1 MGGIMKSIKFIKDI
15 ILVIIIIWF
24 DIFGQSTAVAPKQN
38 PNPVQVTVSGNHPDA
53 ISNKS
58 TVIFDNTRNIDM
70 RSYERPIK
78 NTIPPSDTE
87 EELFLPNEVIPTFS
101 IEEKDLNSLP
111 ETQPIREDEFKT
123 EPLDDSHLLILKDQG
138 IGYTGTRKQNINLMK
153 VLGIKPGWSNN
164 RKWEDG
170 TDIDDYS
177 IVDWIKSGMG
187 ESIGIDKDATME
199 VRKNLYNKY
208 YIDNQ

>member
-1 MGGIMKSIKFIKDI
+1 MGSIMKSINFIKDI
-15 ILVIIIIWF
+15 VLVIIIIWF
-24 DIFGQSTAVAPKQN
+24 DIFGQSEAVAPKQN

-53 ISNKS
+53 IANKS
-58 TVIFDNTRNIDM
+58 TVIFDNTKNIDL

-101 IEEKDLNSLP
+101 IEEKDLKSLP
-111 ETQPIREDEFKT
+111 ETQPIRDDEYIK
-123 EPLDDSHLLILKDQG
+123 EPSNDFPHLILNNQEMV
-138 IGYTGTRKQNINLMK
+138 YTGTRKQNINLMK
-153 VLGIKPGWSNN
+153 ALGIKPGWSNN
-164 RKWEDG
+164 KKWPDG

-177 IVDWIKSGMG
+177 IVDWIKAGMG
-187 ESIGIDKDATME
+187 EPIGIDRDANIE

-208 YIDNQ
+208 YIAN

>member
-1 MGGIMKSIKFIKDI
+1 MGGIMKSINFIKDI
-15 ILVIIIIWF
+15 IPVIIIIWF
-24 DIFGQSTAVAPKQN
+24 DIFGQSEAVAPKQN

-53 ISNKS
+53 IANKS
-58 TVIFDNTRNIDM
+58 TVIFDNTKNIDL

-101 IEEKDLNSLP
+101 IEEKDLKSLP
-111 ETQPIREDEFKT
+111 ETQPMREDEYKT
-123 EPLDDSHLLILKDQG
+123 EPVDDSHLLILNDQE

-153 VLGIKPGWSNN
+153 ALDIKPGWSNN
-164 RKWEDG
+164 KKWADG

-177 IVDWIKSGMG
+177 IVDWIKAGMG
-187 ESIGIDKDATME
+187 EPIGIDKDANME
-199 VRKNLYNKY
+199 KRKKLYNRY
-208 YIDNQ
+208 YIAN

>member
-1 MGGIMKSIKFIKDI
+1 MGGIMKSINFIKDI

-24 DIFGQSTAVAPKQN
+24 DIFGQSTAIAPKQN

-53 ISNKS
+53 IANKS
-58 TVIFDNTRNIDM
+58 TVIFDNTKNIDL

-101 IEEKDLNSLP
+101 IEEKDLKSLP
-111 ETQPIREDEFKT
+111 ETQPIREDEYKT
-123 EPLDDSHLLILKDQG
+123 ESIDDSLKVQE

-153 VLGIKPGWSNN
+153 ALGIKPGWSNN
-164 RKWEDG
+164 KKWEDG

-177 IVDWIKSGMG
+177 IVDWIKAGMG
-187 ESIGIDKDATME
+187 EPIGIDRDANIE
-199 VRKNLYNKY
+199 VRKNLYNRY
-208 YIDNQ
+208 YIAN

>member
-1 MGGIMKSIKFIKDI
+1 MGGIMKSINFIKDI

-24 DIFGQSTAVAPKQN
+24 DIFGQSTAIAPKQN

-53 ISNKS
+53 IANKS
-58 TVIFDNTRNIDM
+58 TVIFDNTKNIDL

-101 IEEKDLNSLP
+101 IEEKDLKSLP
-111 ETQPIREDEFKT
+111 ETQPIRDDEYIK
-123 EPLDDSHLLILKDQG
+123 EPSNDFPHLILNNQEMV
-138 IGYTGTRKQNINLMK
+138 YTGTRKQNINLMK
-153 VLGIKPGWSNN
+153 ALDIRPGWSNN
-164 RKWEDG
+164 KKWPDG

-177 IVDWIKSGMG
+177 IVDWIKAGMG
-187 ESIGIDKDATME
+187 EPIGIDRDANIE

-208 YIDNQ
+208 YIAN

>member
-1 MGGIMKSIKFIKDI
+1 MGGIMKSINIIKDV
-15 ILVIIIIWF
+15 ILVIIIMWF
-24 DIFGQSTAVAPKQN
+24 NIFGQSTAVAPKQN

-53 ISNKS
+53 IANKS
-58 TVIFDNTRNIDM
+58 TVIFDNTKNIDL

-101 IEEKDLNSLP
+101 IEEKDLKSLP

-123 EPLDDSHLLILKDQG
+123 EPMVDSTLLILKNQE

-153 VLGIKPGWSNN
+153 ALGIKPGWSNDK
-164 RKWEDG
+164 KWEDG

-177 IVDWIKSGMG
+177 IVDWIKAGMG
-187 ESIGIDKDATME
+187 DHIGIDRDANME

-208 YIDNQ
+208 YIAN

>member
-1 MGGIMKSIKFIKDI
+1 MKSINFIKDI
-15 ILVIIIIWF
+15 IPVIIIIWF
-24 DIFGQSTAVAPKQN
+24 DIFGQSEAVAPKQN

-53 ISNKS
+53 IANRS
-58 TVIFDNTRNIDM
+58 TVIFDNTKNIDL

-101 IEEKDLNSLP
+101 IEEKDLKSLP
-111 ETQPIREDEFKT
+111 ETLPIREDEYKT
-123 EPLDDSHLLILKDQG
+123 EPVDDSHLLILKDQE

-153 VLGIKPGWSNN
+153 ALDIKPGWSNN
-164 RKWEDG
+164 KKWADG

-177 IVDWIKSGMG
+177 IVDWIKAGMG
-187 ESIGIDKDATME
+187 EPIGIDRNSNME
-199 VRKNLYNKY
+199 NRKKLYNRY
-208 YIDNQ
+208 YIAN